1 MAHPRP
7 FYYLENF
14 CTALGWLSRQYGDL
28 LNEPERGFME
38 DFHRLPQESA
48 ALLVRMLGRQGDL
61 FRTGELQRVVG
72 RALAERVDASERVAD
87 AEHAGAGGAGAGRS
101 NVVAMDGQLPLG
113 RTARKVDLL
122 IRFESASL
130 P

>member
-61 FRTGELQRVVG
+61 FRTGKLQYEEIGCPRAAASPLIDLGWVDAQPVLTTAELGRLLRKGELQRVVG
-72 RALAERVDASERVAD
+72 RA
-87 AEHAGAGGAGAGRS
+87 
-101 NVVAMDGQLPLG
+101 
-113 RTARKVDLL
+113 
-122 IRFESASL
+122 
-130 P
+130 